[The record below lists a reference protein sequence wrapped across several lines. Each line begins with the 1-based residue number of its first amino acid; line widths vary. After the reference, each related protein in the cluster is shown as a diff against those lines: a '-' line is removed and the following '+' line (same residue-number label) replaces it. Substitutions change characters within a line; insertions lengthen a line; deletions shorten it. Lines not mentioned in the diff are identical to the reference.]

1 MEVRYLP
8 NNESYQRLTTEELRK
23 AFVLDHLFNPGT
35 ISMVYC
41 DVDRGI
47 IGGAVPTN
55 TPLKLLATEKEMAA
69 EFFTERREV
78 GIVNIGG
85 EGTIRAD
92 EQQYNLAFKDML
104 YVGQGVKN
112 VEFSSVRPAE
122 PAAFYFVSF
131 PAHASYPVAFVRSAD
146 AEKTRLGSMEAANKR
161 TINKY
166 IHAGGVKSCQLV
178 MGLTELE
185 VGSVWN
191 SMPPH
196 THMRRMEVYLYF
208 DLDPDS
214 VVVHLM
220 GKPDETRSVIL
231 RDRQAVISPSWS
243 IHCGAATGKYS
254 FIWAMA
260 GENQEFTDM
269 DALSLQDLR

>member
-23 AFVLDHLFNPGT
+23 AFVLDHLFNLGT

-41 DVDRGI
+41 DVDRAI
-47 IGGAVPTN
+47 IGGAVPTD
-55 TPLKLLATEKEMAA
+55 TPLKLLATKKEMAA
-69 EFFTERREV
+69 EFFTERREIGV
-78 GIVNIGG
+78 ANIGG
-85 EGTIRAD
+85 EGAIRAD
-92 EQQYNLAFKDML
+92 GQEYTLAFKDML
-104 YVGQGVKN
+104 YIGRGVKN
-112 VEFSSVRPAE
+112 IEFSSARAAQ
-122 PAAFYFVSF
+122 PAAFYLVSF
-131 PAHASYPVAFVRSAD
+131 PAHTSYPVAIGRSAD
-146 AEKTRLGSMEAANKR
+146 AEKTHLGSTEAANKR

-214 VVVHLM
+214 IVVHLM
-220 GKPDETRSVIL
+220 GKPEETRSVIL

-243 IHCGAATGKYS
+243 IHCGAATRKYS

-269 DALSLQDLR
+269 DALSMRDLR

>member
-23 AFVLDHLFNPGT
+23 AFVLDRLFNPGT

-41 DVDRGI
+41 DVDRAI

-55 TPLKLLATEKEMAA
+55 TPLKLLATKKEMAA

-78 GIVNIGG
+78 GVANIGG

-92 EQQYNLAFKDML
+92 GQEYTLAFKDML
-104 YVGQGVKN
+104 YIGRGVKN
-112 VEFSSVRPAE
+112 IEFSSARAAQ
-122 PAAFYFVSF
+122 PAAFYLVSF
-131 PAHASYPVAFVRSAD
+131 PAHTSYPVAIGRSAD
-146 AEKTRLGSMEAANKR
+146 AERTHLGSTEAANKR

-214 VVVHLM
+214 IVVHLM
-220 GKPDETRSVIL
+220 GKPEETRSVIL

-243 IHCGAATGKYS
+243 IHCGAATRKYS

-269 DALSLQDLR
+269 DALSMRDLR

>member
-23 AFVLDHLFNPGT
+23 AFVLDHLFEPGV

-41 DVDRGI
+41 DVDRAI
-47 IGGAVPTN
+47 ISAAVPTN
-55 TPLKLLATEKEMAA
+55 TPLKLLATKKEMAA
-69 EFFTERREV
+69 EFFTERREIGV
-78 GIVNIGG
+78 ANIGG
-85 EGTIRAD
+85 QGTIRAD
-92 EQQYNLAFKDML
+92 GQEYSLAFKDMM
-104 YVGQGVKN
+104 YIGRGVKN
-112 VEFSSVRPAE
+112 IEFSSARAAQ
-122 PAAFYFVSF
+122 PAAFYLVSF
-131 PAHASYPVAFVRSAD
+131 PAHTSYPVAIGHSAD
-146 AEKTRLGSMEAANKR
+146 AEKTHLGSVEAANKR

-196 THMRRMEVYLYF
+196 THMRRMEIYLYF

-214 VVVHLM
+214 IVVHLM
-220 GKPDETRSVIL
+220 GKPEETRSVIL

-243 IHCGAATGKYS
+243 IHCGAATRKYS

-269 DALSLQDLR
+269 DALSMRDLR

>member
-1 MEVRYLP
+1 
-8 NNESYQRLTTEELRK
+8 
-23 AFVLDHLFNPGT
+23 VLDRLFDPGL

-41 DVDRGI
+41 EVDRAI
-47 IGGAVPTN
+47 VGGAVPTN
-55 TPLKLLATEKEMAA
+55 ISLKLVATKKEMAA

-78 GIVNIGG
+78 GVANIGG

-92 EQQYNLAFKDML
+92 GQEYTLALKDML
-104 YVGQGVKN
+104 YIGRGVKN
-112 VEFSSVRPAE
+112 IEFSSVRATE
-122 PAAFYFVSF
+122 PAVFYLVSF
-131 PAHASYPVAFVRSAD
+131 PAHASYPVAVARSAD
-146 AEKTRLGSMEAANKR
+146 AEQVHLGSLEAANKR

-178 MGLTELE
+178 MGLTNLE
-185 VGSVWN
+185 PGSVWN

-196 THMRRMEVYLYF
+196 THMRRMEIYMYF
-208 DLDPDS
+208 GLDPDS
-214 VVVHLM
+214 IVVHLM
-220 GKPDETRSVIL
+220 GKPEETRSLVL

-243 IHCGAATGKYS
+243 IHCGVATRNYS

-269 DALSLQDLR
+269 DAISMRDLH

>member
-8 NNESYQRLTTEELRK
+8 NNESYQRLTTEELRR

-41 DVDRGI
+41 DVDRAI

-55 TPLKLLATEKEMAA
+55 TPLKLLATKKEMAA
-69 EFFTERREV
+69 EFFTERREIGV
-78 GIVNIGG
+78 ANIGG
-85 EGTIRAD
+85 QGTIRAD
-92 EQQYNLAFKDML
+92 GQAYNLGFKDML
-104 YVGQGVKN
+104 YIGQGVKN
-112 VEFSSVRPAE
+112 VEFSSARAAE
-122 PAAFYFVSF
+122 PAAFYLVSF
-131 PAHASYPVAFVRSAD
+131 PAHASYPVAVGHSAE
-146 AEKTRLGSMEAANKR
+146 AEKTHLGSTEAANNR
-161 TINKY
+161 IINKY
-166 IHAGGVKSCQLV
+166 IHAGGIRSCQLV

-185 VGSVWN
+185 IGSVWN

-214 VVVHLM
+214 IVVHLM
-220 GKPDETRSVIL
+220 GKPEETRSVIL

-243 IHCGAATGKYS
+243 IHCGAATRKYS

-269 DALSLQDLR
+269 DALSMRDLR